1 MSIGVRIK
9 DNRQAVKAALE
20 QNKKAALD
28 AAGTTVAT
36 AAKKKTPVKTGV
48 LRSSIAW
55 AHSGDEPQ
63 YPRGTRHTTNA
74 AHPEGSQAVNS
85 GVTGPKN
92 AVIVGTNVK
101 YARYQH
107 EGISPSGNLLNYTDE
122 RAERKFLES
131 AARENA
137 RRVIRLMRQGLR
149 GELARE

>member
-107 EGISPSGNLLNYTDE
+107 EGVSASGAPLNYVDP

>member
-9 DNRQAVKAALE
+9 DNRKQVQAALE
-20 QNKKAALD
+20 RNKKAALD
-28 AAGTTVAT
+28 AAGLEVAG
-36 AAKKKTPVKTGV
+36 AAKLKTPVKPGV

-55 AHSGDEPQ
+55 ATSGETPQ
-63 YPRGTRHTTNA
+63 YPSGTRHGSND
-74 AHPEGSQAVNS
+74 AHPEGSQTVNQ

-92 AVIVGTNVK
+92 AVIIGTNVK

-107 EGISPSGNLLNYTDE
+107 EGVSASGAPLNYVDP